1 MNEKSDNAS
10 KKVAKR
16 PIFMQACNYNVN
28 TCIANVNSKF
38 YIGEV

>member
-1 MNEKSDNAS
+1 MNVKSDNAS
-10 KKVAKR
+10 KKVTKR

-28 TCIANVNSKF
+28 TCIAIINPKL